1 MRPSWDPIRTLLGRS
16 WGSLGGSWAL
26 LGRSWGT
33 LGRSW
38 GALKATKN
46 EKNTDSCLPCCF
58 LAAFRPVLA
67 ALGLILVPPGLI
79 LRALWQY
86 FGTNHC
92 TIYRHAYFVKLC
104 NEWYQSLQRFT
115 SSLGLKLPPG
125 FQERGW
131 ESLSTFR
138 LDWLGICWE
147 LGVPA
152 PGSNRLGPPRGA
164 AVSAK
169 RSTIRPRV
177 PARPGVFR

>member
-1 MRPSWDPIRTLLGRS
+1 MGPHSDPLGTLLGLS
-16 WGSLGGSWAL
+16 WGLLGALGALLGHSWAL
-26 LGRSWGT
+26 LGRSE
-33 LGRSW
+33 RD
-38 GALKATKN
+38 KKTK
-46 EKNTDSCLPCCF
+46 KKTDSSLSCCF
-58 LAAFRPVLA
+58 LAAFGPVLA
-67 ALGLILVPPGLI
+67 PLGLILVPPGLI

-152 PGSNRLGPPRGA
+152 PGSNRLGPPWVR
-164 AVSAK
+164 
-169 RSTIRPRV
+169 RSPRS
-177 PARPGVFR
+177 GLQ

>member
-58 LAAFRPVLA
+58 LAAFGPVLA
-67 ALGLILVPPGLI
+67 PLGLILVPPGLI

-152 PGSNRLGPPRGA
+152 PGSNRLGPPWVR
-164 AVSAK
+164 
-169 RSTIRPRV
+169 RSPRSGLQLI
-177 PARPGVFR
+177 PLINPIN